1 MRLKLRNLPGIPSA
15 GPEPLMQT
23 LLFRR
28 LSLWAT
34 ACTLLVILPVDYLL
48 HLSHSVALV
57 DLGFGLA
64 ALFIYRRSLQGRHH
78 TTALFSLFLF
88 ALNIAW
94 FPNGASHGG
103 IIFYF
108 FVLIAYLIIFFR
120 NRARLLKLGAAI
132 ANGVGLLL
140 AEASFPQWVVPYRSQ
155 GHRLADLT
163 TAFTASA
170 LGCAIMLYA
179 VLTSHDREQRRLTS
193 LNDDLL
199 RNIAERQEVGKRL
212 QDREERLS
220 LVLRGSSDGFW
231 DWNLRENSI
240 TYSQRW
246 WEMLGYVSDEITG
259 TPDLWYSMMHPVDQ
273 PHAAHRFGDALTGG
287 AETFEMEFRL
297 QHKEGHY
304 VPMVS
309 RAVILRDPDGEPTRV
324 CGTNTDLTRRRS
336 MEQQLLQHQ
345 NELELA
351 NQLLEER
358 VKERTADLE
367 SSLREQEAF
376 SYTVSHDLRAP
387 LRHINSF
394 SAIIA
399 EDHLEALPAAVCRYL
414 ERIGE
419 ASNRMGTLIDHL
431 LELSRV
437 SLRPMALESVDLS
450 ALARQVFAMHQDID
464 VQRCVKASLADGIV
478 AWGDASLLRLL
489 LENLLGNAWKYSS
502 GRSCAHIEFGAAR
515 VDGEEAIFVRDNG
528 AGFDMA
534 YVQRL
539 FAPFER
545 LHGSEFEGTGIGLAT
560 AQRIVRRHGGRI
572 WAKGKVG
579 EGACF
584 YFTLPVHY

>member
-1 MRLKLRNLPGIPSA
+1 MPSITKDPVKNDSA
-15 GPEPLMQT
+15 GTEPSMELR
-23 LLFRR
+23 LFMR
-28 LSLWAT
+28 LSLWSA
-34 ACTLLVILPVDYLL
+34 ACTFLVILPVDCLL
-48 HLSHSVALV
+48 QFPLSITLV
-57 DLGFGLA
+57 DLGFGSA
-64 ALFIYRRSLQGRHH
+64 ALFLYRGSLRGRQHPR
-78 TTALFSLFLF
+78 ALFPLFLF
-88 ALNIAW
+88 ALNIVW
-94 FPNGASHGG
+94 FLKGASQGS

-108 FVLIAYLIIFFR
+108 FALFVCLMIFLR
-120 NRARLLKLGAAI
+120 DRGRLLMLGAAI
-132 ANGVGLLL
+132 TNGVGLLM
-140 AEASFPQWVVPYRSQ
+140 AEGYFPQWVVPYRGQ
-155 GHRLADLT
+155 GQRLADLAT
-163 TAFTASA
+163 SFTVSA
-170 LGCAIMLYA
+170 LSCAIMLYA
-179 VLTSHDREQRRLTS
+179 VLASHDREQRRLTN
-193 LNDDLL
+193 LNDDLM
-199 RNIAERQEVGKRL
+199 RTIAERKEVEKRL

-246 WEMLGYVSDEITG
+246 WEMLGYVSDEITVH
-259 TPDLWYSMMHPVDQ
+259 PDLWYSMMHPVDQ
-273 PHAAHRFGDALTGG
+273 PHVAQRFRDAFCGD

-309 RAVILRDPDGEPTRV
+309 RAVILRDPDGKPTRV
-324 CGTNTDLTRRRS
+324 CGTNTDITRRRS

-358 VKERTADLE
+358 IKERTADLE
-367 SSLREQEAF
+367 SSLCEQQAF

-394 SAIIA
+394 SAIIV
-399 EDHLEALPAAVCRYL
+399 EDHLEALPAAVCGYL
-414 ERIGE
+414 ERISE
-419 ASNRMGTLIDHL
+419 ASNRMGELIDHL

-437 SLRPMALESVDLS
+437 SLRPVALESVDLS

-464 VQRCVKASLADGIV
+464 PTRCAKTTIADGIV
-478 AWGDASLLRLL
+478 VWGDASLLRLL

-502 GRSCAHIEFGAAR
+502 GRSCAHIEFGATR

-534 YVQRL
+534 YAQRL

-560 AQRIVRRHGGRI
+560 AQRIVRRHGGKI
-572 WAKGKVG
+572 WAQGKVG

-584 YFTLPVHY
+584 FFTLPVHY